1 MTVSTNQGETI
12 ERELIDFLGQRT
24 KATWTAD
31 RDLFAEGGLSSL
43 FAMELV
49 VYLEQRY
56 GITVGGADLQLS
68 NFRTVK
74 AMVALVKRL
83 RTTS

>member
-1 MTVSTNQGETI
+1 MTVSTTPGETI
-12 ERELIDFLGQRT
+12 ERELIDFLEQRT

-49 VYLEQRY
+49 VHLEQRY
-56 GITVGGADLQLS
+56 GITIGGTDLRLP

-74 AMVALVKRL
+74 AMVALVERL
-83 RTTS
+83 RTTA